1 MRRRV
6 CLAKEIKED
15 QPVSGRKDRKRWCA
29 ERPVCSL
36 FQLVQ
41 TVLCHAEFQK
51 VKNEDLTV
59 GFGKSEVIDHL
70 HKCGFRGVGR

>member
-1 MRRRV
+1 MCGKTSV
-6 CLAKEIKED
+6 LS
-15 QPVSGRKDRKRWCA
+15 VSA
-29 ERPVCSL
+29 CSDC
-36 FQLVQ
+36 
-41 TVLCHAEFQK
+41 VLCHAEFQK